1 MRSYWRHAKHLVVN
15 DPMLIDSGSRQ
26 LAVCPGE
33 RFARLRDEFGSALEA
48 IEIDE
53 KHANPFGPKPAH
65 SMLTNHL
72 I

>member
-1 MRSYWRHAKHLVVN
+1 
-15 DPMLIDSGSRQ
+15 MLIDSGSRQ